1 MTARRGTRRPSRA
14 ALDAARAAQ
23 APAPGRDAAADLLAD
38 AERAAQ
44 VAEVA
49 QQVSLTLAEAEARGV
64 PAVPLARALLEVA
77 AERLAKAEGPAR
89 AASRCWAVAHGLERA
104 GDDDGPGAR

>member
-1 MTARRGTRRPSRA
+1 MTRRTHRPSRA

-23 APAPGRDAAADLLAD
+23 APAPGREAAADLFAEAD
-38 AERAAQ
+38 AAAQ

-49 QQVSLTLAEAEARGV
+49 QAVTLTLAEAEARGV

-89 AASRCWAVAHGLERA
+89 AASRLWATAHGLERMA
-104 GDDDGPGAR
+104 EGDEPGGR